1 MSLAMACLLSPIQ
14 IHPPCLLR
22 PAAELRDFTT
32 NTSLARSDFSVQT
45 TGPAWGSTWFYYNF
59 SLTPSAGTACAGI
72 PFGSDPSIDCG
83 ADAGPAH
90 VCVRCGGELVVGLSA
105 PGSVNIGTVSLQPG
119 AWGLLQGPGGDSLP
133 VLASAAAVLRRMG
146 VSLIR
151 SGGSVS
157 QVGEGGG
164 EDKGGRGS
172 ASCWKDQP
180 RLSPPI
186 FLLLQSMRWKDW
198 RGAAWNR
205 PSLTATWGESLTA
218 GWGPFGEGRGGR
230 LRPQLAPSP
239 RLPFIPSPPSPEVVD
254 MCNAMGI
261 EPAITLAYDSNDAVR
276 RRGGGGR
283 RMGTC
288 NRSASL
294 VHALTCAPSLCRA
307 TLRTSS
313 STAGATPRKRHG
325 APAAPPM
332 ATPRP
337 TT

>member
-1 MSLAMACLLSPIQ
+1 M
-14 IHPPCLLR
+14 
-22 PAAELRDFTT
+22 
-32 NTSLARSDFSVQT
+32 
-45 TGPAWGSTWFYYNF
+45 
-59 SLTPSAGTACAGI
+59 
-72 PFGSDPSIDCG
+72 
-83 ADAGPAH
+83 
-90 VCVRCGGELVVGLSA
+90 
-105 PGSVNIGTVSLQPG
+105 
-119 AWGLLQGPGGDSLP
+119 
-133 VLASAAAVLRRMG
+133 
-146 VSLIR
+146 
-151 SGGSVS
+151 
-157 QVGEGGG
+157 GGG